1 MTDETRDVRIAA
13 SPINW
18 HNDDFPILGSLTSV
32 DAILAGMQAAGMDG
46 TELGS
51 LFPTTRDDLAP
62 LLDNYGLQLAGGWFS
77 AYLLT
82 RSMEDEKQRFVPF
95 VEFLASMGAKILTTA
110 ECSYCPFKPY
120 PPSPFAQHF
129 DSLGVPLFPYKL
141 PELTP
146 DQWKSLG
153 KGLQELSDI
162 AAQHGIAVGYHP
174 HMQTVV
180 QSGEQL
186 AMLADAAPDLHF
198 TIDTGHLRF
207 AGADP
212 IAILETYID
221 RTVHLHVKDLRD
233 HIAEVARAGSM
244 SFAFAV
250 IEGAFTVP
258 GDGGI
263 DYLRVFDILKRNN
276 YRGWLVVEAEQN
288 PLTAD
293 PFLFAKLGR
302 EYIRAAA
309 GW

>member
-1 MTDETRDVRIAA
+1 MADDAADVRIAA

-18 HNDDFPILGSLTSV
+18 HNDDFPILGALTSV
-32 DAILAGMQAAGMDG
+32 DAILAGMQAAGMAG

-51 LFPTTRDDLAP
+51 LFPTTRDDLQP
-62 LLDNYGLQLAGGWFS
+62 LLDQYDLELAGGWFS

-82 RSMEDEKQRFVPF
+82 RDMDDERKRFVAF
-95 VEFLASMGAKILTTA
+95 VEFLESMGTRILTIA
-110 ECSYCPFKPY
+110 ECSYCPFKPF

-129 DSLGVPLFPYKL
+129 GSLAVPLFPYQL

-146 DQWKSLG
+146 AQWTALG

-162 AAQHGIAVGYHP
+162 AGQHGIAVGYHP

-180 QSGEQL
+180 QTAEQL
-186 AMLADAAPDLHF
+186 AMLADAAPGLHF

-207 AGADP
+207 AGAD
-212 IAILETYID
+212 AVAVLETYID
-221 RTVHLHVKDLRD
+221 RTVHLHIKDVRD
-233 HIAEVARAGSM
+233 HIAGVARAGSM

-250 IEGAFTVP
+250 VEGAFTVP

-263 DYLRVFDILKRNN
+263 DYVRVFDILKEHR
-276 YRGWLVVEAEQN
+276 YRGWMVIEAEQN
-288 PLTAD
+288 PLTSD
-293 PFLFAKLGR
+293 PVLYARLGR
-302 EYIRAAA
+302 EYIREVA

>member
-1 MTDETRDVRIAA
+1 VSGAAVRIAA

-32 DAILAGMQAAGMDG
+32 DAILAGMQAAGIAG

-51 LFPTTRDDLAP
+51 LFPTTRDDLQP
-62 LLDNYGLQLAGGWFS
+62 LLDQYGLELAGGWFS

-82 RSMEDEKQRFVPF
+82 RDLKGERERFVAF
-95 VEFLASMGAKILTTA
+95 VKFLQSMGTKILTIA

-129 DSLGVPLFPYKL
+129 EALAVPLFPFQL
-141 PELTP
+141 PELTA
-146 DQWKSLG
+146 DQWTKVG
-153 KGLQELSDI
+153 RGLTEFSEI
-162 AAQHGIAVGYHP
+162 AGEHGIAVGYHP

-180 QSGEQL
+180 QTAEQL
-186 AMLADAAPDLHF
+186 ARLAEAAPELQF

-212 IAILETYID
+212 IEILRTYVD
-221 RTVHLHVKDLRD
+221 RTVHMHVKDVRD
-233 HIAEVARAGSM
+233 HIADVARAGSM
-244 SFAFAV
+244 SFEFAV

-263 DYLRVFDILKRNN
+263 DFLQVFDILKQAD
-276 YRGWLVVEAEQN
+276 YHGWLVIEAEQN
-288 PLTAD
+288 PLTANA
-293 PFLFAKLGR
+293 LLYAKLGR
-302 EYIRAAA
+302 EYIRATA

>member
-1 MTDETRDVRIAA
+1 MTGDAREVLIAA

-51 LFPTTRDDLAP
+51 LFPTTRDDLLP
-62 LLDNYGLQLAGGWFS
+62 LLDQYGLQLAGGWFS

-82 RSMEDEKQRFVPF
+82 RSMDDERKRFVPF
-95 VEFLASMGAKILTTA
+95 VEFLESMGTRILTIA
-110 ECSYCPFKPY
+110 ECSYCPFKPF

-129 DSLGVPLFPYKL
+129 DALAVPLFPYQL

-146 DQWKSLG
+146 DQWSALG
-153 KGLQELSDI
+153 KGLQELSEI
-162 AAQHGIAVGYHP
+162 AEQHGIAVGYHP

-180 QSGEQL
+180 QTAEQL

-212 IAILETYID
+212 VAVLETYVD
-221 RTVHLHVKDLRD
+221 RTVHLHVKDVRD
-233 HIAEVARAGSM
+233 HIADVARAGSM
-244 SFAFAV
+244 SFEFAV
-250 IEGAFTVP
+250 VEGAFTVP

-263 DYLRVFDILKRNN
+263 DYLKVFDVLKKHQ

-302 EYIRAAA
+302 EYIRAVA